1 MIGSPQGAVKMLNI
15 PEDLLKEAMQVSKSR
30 TKTEAVIEGLRELL
44 LQRRI
49 ERILSS
55 VGKPEF

>member
-1 MIGSPQGAVKMLNI
+1 M
-15 PEDLLKEAMQVSKSR
+15 SKSR